1 MKCIG
6 SINISHFLVTII
18 SLGTFFFIG
27 SIIQIEAVKKDGTLL
42 GDYNDLKKLVG
53 DIKNGNFNDNQISL
67 NDFKNSVAYQDAD
80 ENMQV
85 CINLAAKIG
94 HNLGD
99 NEIVHCFDNTNY
111 FKDKYPNVS
120 VPKAKVP
127 QPESKPGPGPEPKAK
142 PSAAE
147 DYNNLKE
154 LVGDIKNGNFNDNQI
169 SLNDFKNSVAY
180 QDADENMQVCINLA
194 AKIGHNLGDNEI
206 VHCFDNTNYFKDK
219 YPNVSVPKAK
229 VPQPESKPERGVTE
243 ANITQQAP
251 ELKPE
256 PKAKPS
262 AAEDYNDLKK
272 LVGDIKNGNFNDNQ
286 ISLNDFKNSV
296 AYQDADEN
304 MQVCINLAAKIGHN
318 LGDNEIV
325 HCFDNTNY
333 FKDKYPNVSVPK
345 AKVPQP
351 ESKPERSVSEANI
364 TQQAPELKPELNV
377 PETNA
382 SLNVPETNASLN
394 VPETNASLNVPETNA
409 SLNVPETN
417 ASLNVPETNA
427 SLNVPETN
435 ASLNVPETNASLN
448 VPETNASLN
457 VPETNASL
465 TAPRDQCFPNHS
477 SRPMLP

>member
-1 MKCIG
+1 MKCVG

-18 SLGTFFFIG
+18 SLGAFFFIG
-27 SIIQIEAVKKDGTLL
+27 SIIQIEAVKKEGTLL

-53 DIKNGNFNDNQISL
+53 DIKNGNFNDDQISL

-99 NEIVHCFDNTNY
+99 NEIVHCFENTNY

-147 DYNNLKE
+147 DYNDLKK
-154 LVGDIKNGNFNDNQI
+154 LVGDIKNGNFNDDQI

-206 VHCFDNTNYFKDK
+206 VHCFENTNYFKDK

-229 VPQPESKPERGVTE
+229 VPQPESKPG
-243 ANITQQAP
+243 P
-251 ELKPE
+251 GPE

-272 LVGDIKNGNFNDNQ
+272 LVGDIKNGNFNDDQ

-325 HCFDNTNY
+325 HCFENTNY

-351 ESKPERSVSEANI
+351 ESKPERSVTEANI
-364 TQQAPELKPELNV
+364 TQQVPEIKPEQNV

-382 SLNVPETNASLN
+382 SLNVPEANVTAN
-394 VPETNASLNVPETNA
+394 VPEANVTANVPEANVTA
-409 SLNVPETN
+409 NVPEANVT
-417 ASLNVPETNA
+417 ANVPEAQRN
-427 SLNVPETN
+427 
-435 ASLNVPETNASLN
+435 
-448 VPETNASLN
+448 
-457 VPETNASL
+457 
-465 TAPRDQCFPNHS
+465 C
-477 SRPMLP
+477 